1 MTRTEKFGK
10 RLRQLRAEKE
20 AREQRKWTTDDVGKA
35 LGMTQSTYSNYEN
48 ALRVPA
54 LDVIERIAD
63 FYKVSPAYIACF
75 SDYKG
80 NTDGDALLVL
90 PALTENAKEAAANS
104 LGDFGVSSELL
115 ATYGLERQDVLIDV
129 VLDNSM
135 APTLIKNDVVILRR
149 MADTPKNAIPH
160 GLYCL
165 KDPSGQTWFRWV
177 KREING
183 VVQVYP
189 ESTTHY
195 QKFEFTP
202 EQFEEYTVLGSIL
215 KVIRAPSTDAL

>member
-1 MTRTEKFGK
+1 MTRTEKFAT

-63 FYKVSPAYIACF
+63 FYNVNPAYIACF

-90 PALTENAKEAAANS
+90 PDLTSNAKASFSNS

-115 ATYGLERQDVLIDV
+115 ATYGLTRKDILVDV
-129 VLDNSM
+129 VVDNSM
-135 APTLIKNDVVILRR
+135 APHLIKNDVVLLRR
-149 MADTPKNAIPH
+149 LGDTPKSALPH

-165 KDPSGQTWFRWV
+165 KDPTGQTWFRWV

-202 EQFEEYTVLGSIL
+202 EEFEQFTVLGSIL
-215 KVIRAPSTDAL
+215 KVIRAPSADAL